1 MFTLQTDLE
10 KIRGEYRMEE
20 KYVDYSVHQ
29 LDAIGEAFKQQS
41 QADSKAYKWVA
52 SVSALV
58 RPGITWLMFGLYTA
72 VKVVTITYAVNSG
85 LPAIQIMQ
93 EIWTPDDFA
102 MLMMILSFFFVG
114 RSIEKRES
122 KM

>member
-1 MFTLQTDLE
+1 
-10 KIRGEYRMEE
+10 
-20 KYVDYSVHQ
+20 
-29 LDAIGEAFKQQS
+29 
-41 QADSKAYKWVA
+41 
-52 SVSALV
+52 
-58 RPGITWLMFGLYTA
+58 MFGLYTA